1 MNDFHFK
8 KANVSVSWVGW
19 KDDLADIDHY
29 EYDVFE
35 LTTDGIQ
42 LTQESKN
49 VISKKNIST
58 ATQYVCIIQLFI

>member
-1 MNDFHFK
+1 
-8 KANVSVSWVGW
+8 VSWVGW

-35 LTTDGIQ
+35 LTTNGIQ
-42 LTQESKN
+42 LTQESKK

-58 ATQYVCIIQLFI
+58 ATPYASILQLFI